1 MYIFAIYMKELLKY
15 CNGFDWDKS
24 NSDKNWI
31 RHQVTR
37 NECEQVFFNEPKII
51 NEDKKHSQLEE
62 RFYLLGITDRKRF
75 LFLIF
80 VLREKLIR
88 VISARDMSKKERR
101 IFNEKTR
108 RNTGIQK

>member
-1 MYIFAIYMKELLKY
+1 MNELLKY
-15 CNGFDWDKS
+15 CTGFEWDKG
-24 NSDKNWI
+24 NSIKNWI

-37 NECEQVFFNEPKII
+37 SECEQVFFNEPKII
-51 NEDKKHSQLEE
+51 NEDKKHSQLEK

-75 LFLIF
+75 LFLVF

-101 IFNEKTR
+101 IFNEKAKK
-108 RNTGIQK
+108 NSNI

>member
-1 MYIFAIYMKELLKY
+1 MYIFAIYMKGLLKY
-15 CNGFDWDKS
+15 CTGFDWDKG

-51 NEDKKHSQLEE
+51 NEDKKHSQLEG
-62 RFYLLGITDRKRF
+62 RFYLLGITDRKRL
-75 LFLIF
+75 LFLVF
-80 VLREKLIR
+80 VLRGKLIR
-88 VISARDMSKKERR
+88 VISARDMSEKERR
-101 IFNEKTR
+101 IFNEKTK